1 MPLGRMTT
9 PITIIRTEQGTD
21 AAGFA
26 APRDVVLAS
35 VRAYRE
41 DHHGSVK
48 WANRAAFSEAT
59 ALFRFRIIPNIDIIP
74 LYIIVCGLKRF
85 EVLSAEVIR
94 GMYVECLVKEN
105 RPVGRG
111 DSNGTR

>member
-1 MPLGRMTT
+1 MALGKMNT
-9 PITIIRTEQGTD
+9 PITILRVAQGTD

-35 VRAYRE
+35 VRAYKE
-41 DHHGSVK
+41 DRHGSVR

-59 ALFRFRIIPNIDIIP
+59 ALFRFRVIPGLSMEP

-85 EVLSAEVIR
+85 EVLSVEVIR
-94 GMYVECLVKEN
+94 GMYVDCLVKEM
-105 RPVGRG
+105 RPIG
-111 DSNGTR
+111 SL

>member
-1 MPLGRMTT
+1 MGLGKMNVA
-9 PITIIRTEQGTD
+9 ITIIRTEQGTD

-41 DHHGSVK
+41 DRHGSVK

-59 ALFRFRIIPNIDIIP
+59 ALFRFRVIPNVDTIP

-85 EVLSAEVIR
+85 EILSAEVIR
-94 GMYVECLVKEN
+94 GMYVDCLVKESVA
-105 RPVGRG
+105 VGARG
-111 DSNGTR
+111 LSAPG

>member
-1 MPLGRMTT
+1 MTT

-35 VRAYRE
+35 VRAYKEER
-41 DHHGSVK
+41 HGSVR

-59 ALFRFRIIPNIDIIP
+59 ALFRFRVIPNIDIIP
-74 LYIIVCGLKRF
+74 LYIIVCGLKRY

-94 GMYVECLVKEN
+94 GMYIDCLVKESVA
-105 RPVGRG
+105 VG
-111 DSNGTR
+111 SL

>member
-1 MPLGRMTT
+1 MALGRMTT
-9 PITIIRTEQGTD
+9 AITIIRVEQGTD

-41 DHHGSVK
+41 DRHGSVK

-59 ALFRFRIIPNIDIIP
+59 ALFRFRVIPNLDIMP
-74 LYIIVCGLKRF
+74 LYYIVCGLKRY
-85 EVLSAEVIR
+85 EVLSVEVIR
-94 GMYVECLVKEN
+94 GMYVEALVREIH
-105 RPVGRG
+105 PVGRG
-111 DSNGTR
+111 GKNG

>member
-1 MPLGRMTT
+1 MALGRMTT
-9 PITIIRTEQGTD
+9 PITILRTEQGTD

-41 DHHGSVK
+41 DRHGSVR

-59 ALFRFRIIPNIDIIP
+59 ALFRFRVIPNLDIIP

-85 EVLSAEVIR
+85 EVLSVEVLR
-94 GMYVECLVKEN
+94 GMYVEVLVKEVVA
-105 RPVGRG
+105 VGARG
-111 DSNGTR
+111 IQTP